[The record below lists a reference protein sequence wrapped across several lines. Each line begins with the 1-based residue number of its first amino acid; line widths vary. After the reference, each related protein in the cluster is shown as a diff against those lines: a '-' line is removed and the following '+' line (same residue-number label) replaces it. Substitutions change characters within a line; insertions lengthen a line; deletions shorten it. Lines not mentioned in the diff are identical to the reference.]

1 MRLLTAF
8 DAIVARRL
16 VDAYVPTLR
25 QDDSVDGTLLPD
37 AAESEIVRAM
47 TNAPTEL
54 PDDIDALKALVLA
67 AREAHAAA
75 LAERNT
81 IAVERDL
88 LSVRTEKLE
97 QTLENDFLEGALC
110 NAGLLT
116 VRR

>member
-1 MRLLTAF
+1 MSVLTAF
-8 DAIVARRL
+8 AAISACRFAGLRAAV
-16 VDAYVPTLR
+16 LR

-47 TNAPTEL
+47 TNTPAALPAEL

-67 AREAHAAA
+67 AREAHAAV

-88 LSVRTEKLE
+88 LSVRTEKLGKHPAE
-97 QTLENDFLEGALC
+97 AALWQ
-110 NAGLLT
+110 G
-116 VRR
+116 